1 MSKKEKNMKNV
12 DEKDIKKADNEAA
25 DTTTDAN
32 AANTD
37 NKDADTVETQG
48 SSDAI
53 IIKRTRRTLL

>member
-1 MSKKEKNMKNV
+1 MKNV

-48 SSDAI
+48 SSDADV
-53 IIKRTRRTLL
+53 KED